1 MIILEGEIDIF
12 CKHKAIIALMLS
24 FALSACELEA
34 RDVYVRLSG
43 GSSFNIGVTEG
54 YLTMTDASGRLIN
67 LGDSANLSVSG
78 GNVNAG
84 GYSFP
89 LPARI
94 LSPGQGLLKFNGRS
108 YRGAFMLTQ
117 KGGLLNVIDVE
128 QYLRGVLPAEVG
140 ATWHMQALRAQAI
153 CARTY
158 VLRQSM
164 NRGTKGYDVVDTDA
178 DQVYKGAGVE
188 ADKTNQAV
196 ASTAGEILTYG
207 KEIAQTYFH
216 SDSGGHTA
224 DISDVWGQSVPYLQ
238 GVPEVVSYKS
248 PVSSWSTKISASR
261 IQNAITK
268 ITGTDIGSISQIQVS
283 EVDEGGRAVTMTF
296 TGTRGTKTI
305 RASQFRTTVDPR
317 TLKSTMFTPSG
328 GSYSVSNTSTPSG
341 LVSMKIG
348 SGRTFGENQLSF
360 EEEQGI
366 ARMTAEGI
374 FTTTELIDM
383 LTNPDKKKQYYQAGL
398 TRTKRSTPKAAKPS
412 PQKKQR
418 TKYGYAIEKSGNDF
432 VFYGRGWGHGVGM
445 CQWGA
450 MAMAEQ
456 GYTAEKILTHYYPG
470 TTIRKFK

>member
-1 MIILEGEIDIF
+1 MIILEEEIDIF
-12 CKHKAIIALMLS
+12 HHNKALSALIMLLA
-24 FALSACELEA
+24 FSACELEA

-43 GSSFNIGVTEG
+43 GSNFNIGVTEG
-54 YLTMTDASGRLIN
+54 YITMTDSSGRLIS
-67 LGDSANLSVSG
+67 LGDSANLTVSG
-78 GNVNAG
+78 GNVSAG

-89 LPARI
+89 LPAKI
-94 LSPGQGLLKFNGRS
+94 TGQGLLKFNGRT

-117 KGGLLNVIDVE
+117 KSGLLNVVDVE

-140 ATWHMQALRAQAI
+140 ASWHMQALRAQAI

-164 NRGTKGYDVVDTDA
+164 NRSSKGYDVVDTDA

-196 ASTAGEILTYG
+196 ESTAGEILTYG
-207 KEIAQTYFH
+207 REIAQTYFH

-224 DISDVWGQSVPYLQ
+224 DISDVWGQSIPYLQ

-248 PVSSWSTKISASR
+248 PVSSWSAKISATK

-268 ITGTDIGSISQIQVS
+268 ITGTDIGPISQIQVS
-283 EVDEGGRAVTMTF
+283 EVDEGGRAVNMTF
-296 TGTRGTKTI
+296 TGARGTKTI
-305 RASQFRTTVDPR
+305 KASQFRTNVDPR

-328 GSYSVSNTSTPSG
+328 GSYNVSNTSTPSG

-348 SGRTFGENQLSF
+348 NGKTFGSNSLSF

-366 ARMTAEGI
+366 ARMTAEGV

-398 TRTKRSTPKAAKPS
+398 SRSKSVSSKSAKPS

-418 TKYGYAIEKSGNDF
+418 AKYGYAIEKSGNDF

-470 TTIRKFK
+470 TAIRKFR

>member
-12 CKHKAIIALMLS
+12 GKHQALTALMMFLT
-24 FALSACELEA
+24 FSACKLEA

-43 GSSFNIGVTEG
+43 GSNFNIGVTEG
-54 YLTMTDASGRLIN
+54 YITMTDASGRLIN

-78 GNVNAG
+78 GNVSAG

-89 LPARI
+89 LPAKI
-94 LSPGQGLLKFNGRS
+94 TGQGLLKFNGRS

-117 KGGLLNVIDVE
+117 KSGLLNVVDVE

-140 ATWHMQALRAQAI
+140 ASWHMQALRAQAI

-164 NRGTKGYDVVDTDA
+164 NRANKGYDVVDTDA

-224 DISDVWGQSVPYLQ
+224 DISDVWGQNVPYLK
-238 GVPEVVSYKS
+238 GVPEIVSYKS
-248 PVSSWSTKISASR
+248 PVSSWSTKISAAK
-261 IQNAITK
+261 IQSAITK
-268 ITGTDIGSISQIQVS
+268 ITGTDIGPISQIQVS
-283 EVDEGGRAVTMTF
+283 EVDEGGRAVNMTF

-305 RASQFRTTVDPR
+305 KASQFRTAVDPR

-328 GSYSVSNTSTPSG
+328 GSYNVSNTSTPSG

-348 SGRTFGENQLSF
+348 NGNTFGANSLSF

-366 ARMTAEGI
+366 AKMTAEGV

-398 TRTKRSTPKAAKPS
+398 TRSKNSGTRTAKAS

-470 TTIRKFK
+470 TAIRKFK

>member
-12 CKHKAIIALMLS
+12 CKHRAI
-24 FALSACELEA
+24 FALVLFFALPVCELEA

-43 GSSFNIGVTEG
+43 GSSFNIGVTSG
-54 YLTMTDASGRLIN
+54 YLTMTDAQGRLIN
-67 LGDSANLSVSG
+67 LGDSANLTISG

-84 GYSFP
+84 SFSFP

-94 LSPGQGLLKFNGRS
+94 RGDGLLKFNGKT

-117 KGGLLNVIDVE
+117 KSGLLNVVDVE
-128 QYLRGVLPAEVG
+128 QYLCGVLPAEVG

-153 CARTY
+153 TARTY

-164 NRGTKGYDVVDTDA
+164 NRASKGYDVVDTDA

-188 ADKTNQAV
+188 TDKTNQAV
-196 ASTAGEILTYG
+196 ASTSGEILTYG

-248 PVSSWSTKISASR
+248 PVSSWSAKISAAK
-261 IQNAITK
+261 IQSAITK
-268 ITGTDIGSISQIQVS
+268 ITGTDIGPISQIQVS

-296 TGTRGTKTI
+296 TGSRGTKTI
-305 RASQFRTTVDPR
+305 RASQFRTNVDPR

-328 GSYSVSNTSTPSG
+328 GSYSVNNTATPSG

-348 SGRTFGENQLSF
+348 NGKTFGANELSF

-366 ARMTAEGI
+366 AKMTAEGI

-398 TRTKRSTPKAAKPS
+398 TRTKKGSTQASQPS

-456 GYTAEKILTHYYPG
+456 GYTAEKILMHYYPG
-470 TTIRKFK
+470 TAIRKFK